1 MTAQRGQSARHRT
14 YSLRSTL
21 YPYDPFLTVYHDHAM
36 NHAWVH
42 GWTDVRSELL
52 RHGPWRMG
60 MAMEPD
66 AIFNYVNY
74 YAPGKIECR
83 VCEVVLVVCDIPGRT
98 F

>member
-1 MTAQRGQSARHRT
+1 MDDCAEGPERTAPHVFLTQYA
-14 YSLRSTL
+14 TL
-21 YPYDPFLTVYHDHAM
+21 TRPFLTVYHDHAM

-66 AIFNYVNY
+66 AIFNYVNMHQ
-74 YAPGKIECR
+74 ARSNVACAR
-83 VCEVVLVVCDIPGRT
+83 
-98 F
+98 